1 MRAGWSFLAISAR
14 WRCGPGSTADKLP
27 NDSRG
32 ALSKATA
39 HTILPHAVK
48 G

>member
-1 MRAGWSFLAISAR
+1 LRRVVGIVG
-14 WRCGPGSTADKLP
+14 GPGSTADNLP

-32 ALSKATA
+32 ALPKATA
-39 HTILPHAVK
+39 HTILPHSVK